1 MLISVIIPTFNEE
14 KFLPELII
22 NLQEFKQKAEQ
33 IIGIKIEQIL
43 VDDGSTDKTKN
54 VISKFEGRYIYQK
67 NRGKGNAVRTGV
79 SVAKGDYVVVLDA
92 DLEYSPLDILKFI
105 DLVNSKNKDLVVY
118 GSRYRTNSFPY
129 VNLLP
134 FMNQS
139 IINLYF
145 SHFLTILFFVR
156 KRKLITDLLTGLKMY
171 PAWVY
176 NQIAPTT
183 DGFETDH
190 EITLALQQLEIPIV
204 EVPITYNARTKA
216 DGKKIGTRDAIKAI
230 RILLQ

>member
-129 VNLLP
+129 VKLLP

-216 DGKKIGTRDAIKAI
+216 DGTKIGTRDAIKAI

>member
-105 DLVNSKNKDLVVY
+105 DLVNSKNKNLVVY

-129 VNLLP
+129 VKLLP

-171 PAWVY
+171 PTWVY
-176 NQIAPTT
+176 NQISPTT

>member
-129 VNLLP
+129 VKLLP

>member
-43 VDDGSTDKTKN
+43 VDDGSTDKTKH

-129 VNLLP
+129 VKLLP

-216 DGKKIGTRDAIKAI
+216 DGKKIGTSDAIKAI

>member
-33 IIGIKIEQIL
+33 MIGIKIEQIL

-118 GSRYRTNSFPY
+118 GSRYRKKSFPY
-129 VNLLP
+129 VKLLP

-171 PAWVY
+171 PTWVY

-230 RILLQ
+230 RILFQ